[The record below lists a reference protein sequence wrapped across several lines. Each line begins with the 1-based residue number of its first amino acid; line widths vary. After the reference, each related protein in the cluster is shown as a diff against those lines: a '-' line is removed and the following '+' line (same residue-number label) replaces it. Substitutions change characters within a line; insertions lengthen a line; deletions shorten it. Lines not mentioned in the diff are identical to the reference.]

1 MKLNILYSLI
11 AVNLLIATPIIAAE
25 SEAVSDVNVEVTAI
39 DAALNG
45 ESEAQINNA
54 SGEATEAVD
63 ITGTLIEIGNT
74 TAEETTLIIRT
85 TSDDGQSEDQTLEI
99 APAAAA
105 ILTDSGLKAD
115 LSDWIAGD
123 QIRIRAQKFLNSG
136 ALKAERVQNRSFKGN
151 SRGLN
156 GWVKAVRAEANEVE
170 VEWAGKIYTVKTTNA
185 KMVAGLKNPAALAD
199 FQTGDRVSGRVTEDG
214 DGNPL
219 TVNGQILVV
228 LRRGQDLFMR
238 VTRWVVPVKI
248 TALPQDLTL
257 PTTIE
262 AEVLPSKFYEQG
274 DVNNLVGEPGAAIYI
289 DITADTNLRRRY
301 LGKALLSEFNVGDE
315 VMVIG
320 RRDESSGHI
329 LAQVLQNTSIK
340 REGIRYKLGKIT
352 AIK

>member
-1 MKLNILYSLI
+1 M
-11 AVNLLIATPIIAAE
+11 
-25 SEAVSDVNVEVTAI
+25 
-39 DAALNG
+39 
-45 ESEAQINNA
+45 
-54 SGEATEAVD
+54 
-63 ITGTLIEIGNT
+63 
-74 TAEETTLIIRT
+74 
-85 TSDDGQSEDQTLEI
+85 
-99 APAAAA
+99 
-105 ILTDSGLKAD
+105 
-115 LSDWIAGD
+115 
-123 QIRIRAQKFLNSG
+123 
-136 ALKAERVQNRSFKGN
+136 QNRSFKGN

-199 FQTGDRVSGRVTEDG
+199 FQTGDRVRGRVTEDG

-238 VTRWVVPVKI
+238 VTRWVVPAKI

-329 LAQVLQNTSIK
+329 LAQVLQNTSIQ
-340 REGIRYKLGKIT
+340 RVGIRYNLGKIT
-352 AIK
+352 AINSADKSFSLQLLPIGRAQTVTVQTADKTAYYQGREKVDFSALEVEQTVKVRGTGSRTTQVITADHIAIHSNDGLERVKNRLEQVRERLQNLKLKTKQR